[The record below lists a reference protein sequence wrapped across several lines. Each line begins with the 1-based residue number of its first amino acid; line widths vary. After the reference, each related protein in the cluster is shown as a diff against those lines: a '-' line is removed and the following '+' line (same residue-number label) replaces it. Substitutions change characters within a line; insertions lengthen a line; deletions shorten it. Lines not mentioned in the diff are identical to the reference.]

1 MWQAYH
7 SVSSLD
13 EALALLAQ
21 HGERARVVAGGTDV
35 LIELERGQR
44 PDLEQLVDIT
54 RVPGLDSIRQENGR
68 IRLGPLVTHNH
79 VVGSDLLRAKAL
91 PLVQASWEVGAPQI
105 RNRATIAG
113 NLITA
118 SPAND
123 TITPLM
129 ALGASVTLR
138 SVSGERRVALADFY
152 TGLRRT
158 VMRPDELMTQID
170 FPAMGPRQ
178 RGIFLKLGLRRAQA
192 IAVIN
197 LAVVLEL
204 EGARVKNASIM
215 LGSVAPTILRAEE
228 AEQALVGRTLDTV
241 TIEAI
246 AALTAAA
253 PSPIDDVRGSA
264 VYRRRTL
271 KSLTRRALRLLAADE
286 QAQGLPPD
294 PAMLWGPRQALVT
307 SGLPAARRH
316 GAGEEIV
323 ATINGEQV
331 RARGGQH
338 KTLLRWLREDA
349 GLTGTKEGCAEGEC
363 GACTVLLDDV
373 AVMACMVP
381 APRAHGADVVTVEG
395 LARDGDL
402 HPVQRAFIEH
412 NAVQCGYCTPGFLM
426 AGASLLAERA
436 QPAEDHIRQS
446 FTGNLCRCTGYY
458 KIIEAMKAAADLAPV
473 DADAGD
479 RQDGVTGRGMAGLP

>member
-13 EALALLAQ
+13 EALALLAR

-35 LIELERGQR
+35 LIELERGLR
-44 PDLEQLVDIT
+44 PDLELLVDIT
-54 RVPGLDSIRQENGR
+54 RVPGLDSIGQGNGR
-68 IRLGPLVTHNH
+68 IQLGPLVTHNH
-79 VVGSDLLRAKAL
+79 VVGSDLLRDLAL

-138 SVSGERRVALADFY
+138 SASGERRVALADFY

-158 VMRPDELMTQID
+158 VMRPDEMMTEID
-170 FPAMGPRQ
+170 FPAMGARQ

-204 EGARVKNASIM
+204 EGARVERASIM

-228 AEQALVGRTLDTV
+228 AERALVGQALDAA

-246 AALTAAA
+246 ADLTAAA

-264 VYRRRTL
+264 DYRRRTL
-271 KSLTRRALRLLAADE
+271 KSLTRRALRLLAAEE
-286 QAQGLPPD
+286 QALGLPQD

-307 SGLPAARRH
+307 SGLPAAGRH

-323 ATINGEQV
+323 ATINGEEV
-331 RARGGQH
+331 RSRSGQH

-381 APRAHGADVVTVEG
+381 APRAHGADIVTVEG
-395 LARDGDL
+395 LARDGAL
-402 HPVQRAFIEH
+402 HPVQRVFIEH

-436 QPAEDHIRQS
+436 QPGEDQIRQS

-458 KIIEAMKAAADLAPV
+458 KIIEAMKAAADLAPI
-473 DADAGD
+473 DADT
-479 RQDGVTGRGMAGLP
+479 DGRHD

>member
-21 HGERARVVAGGTDV
+21 HGERARIVAGGTDM

-44 PDLEQLVDIT
+44 PDVEALVDIT
-54 RVPGLDSIRQENGR
+54 RVPGLDSIGQENGR

-79 VVGSDLLRAKAL
+79 VLGSDMLRELAL
-91 PLVQASWEVGAPQI
+91 PLVQASQEVGAPQI

-129 ALGASVTLR
+129 ALGARVRLR
-138 SVSGERRVALADFY
+138 SHAGERQVALADFY

-158 VMRPDELMTQID
+158 VMRPDELMTEIE
-170 FPAMGPRQ
+170 FPAMRAGQ

-197 LAVVLEL
+197 LAIVLEL
-204 EGARVKNASIM
+204 EGHRVKRASIM
-215 LGSVAPTILRAEE
+215 LGSVAPTILRAEN
-228 AEQALVGRTLDTV
+228 AEQALVGQTLDAA
-241 TIEAI
+241 TIEGMAD
-246 AALTAAA
+246 LTAAA

-271 KSLTRRALRLLAADE
+271 KTLTRRALRLLAADE
-286 QAQGLPPD
+286 QGQGLPPD
-294 PAMLWGPRQALVT
+294 PAMLWGPRQARVT
-307 SGLPAARRH
+307 AGLPAARRH

-323 ATINGEQV
+323 ATINGE
-331 RARGGQH
+331 RYRSGAGQH
-338 KTLLRWLREDA
+338 KSLLRWLREDA

-381 APRAHGADVVTVEG
+381 APRAHGADIVTVEG
-395 LARDGDL
+395 LARDGAL
-402 HPVQRAFIEH
+402 HPVQQAFIEH
-412 NAVQCGYCTPGFLM
+412 NAVQCGYCTPGFLV
-426 AGASLLAERA
+426 AGASLLAERG
-436 QPAEDHIRQS
+436 QPTEDHIRQS

-458 KIIEAMKAAADLAPV
+458 KIVEAMKAAAGQARSGA
-473 DADAGD
+473 DADGS
-479 RQDGVTGRGMAGLP
+479 QDGPHD